1 MTSAVYPRC
10 KRIVDPVVAAF
21 LLVIFSPVFLLVSVA
36 VFIVLGRP
44 IFFLQVRPGLQ
55 GKPFRLVKFRTMRLT
70 HGDETALDVDRLGLF
85 GRILRKTSLD
95 EVPSLWNVLIG
106 DMSFV
111 GPRPLL
117 VEYLPLYSDRH
128 RRRHDVKPG
137 LTGLAQVR
145 GRNSLDWSEKL
156 DLDVSYVENQSLRLD
171 VTILIRTVFSVLAGT
186 GVTSRDGGTM
196 SRLTPG
202 YDSK

>member
-1 MTSAVYPRC
+1 
-10 KRIVDPVVAAF
+10 
-21 LLVIFSPVFLLVSVA
+21 VSVA

-44 IFFLQVRPGLQ
+44 VFFLQVRPGLQ

-70 HGDETALDVDRLGLF
+70 HGDETALDVDRLGVF

-171 VTILIRTVFSVLAGT
+171 MTILIRTVFSVLAGT